1 MFYHLA
7 RDTTIQEKLR
17 QELNSLR
24 ESDGSFSFK
33 TLQSAEL
40 LNAIINET
48 LRLHP
53 PVPSG
58 TLRLTPPEG
67 IKIGE
72 TFIPGDTTVVAPSY
86 SIGRRRVTQK
96 AKWQA

>member
-1 MFYHLA
+1 MQD
-7 RDTTIQEKLR
+7 RLR

-33 TLQSAEL
+33 PLQSAEL

-72 TFIPGDTTVVAPSY
+72 TFIPGHTTVVSPSY
-86 SIGRRRVTQK
+86 SIGRRELSQEGYRRYTVNF
-96 AKWQA
+96 